1 MSKLISILCAALL
14 ACTGT
19 SCAQTTKPKTEKES
33 INKKKVLVAYFSR
46 ADENYSVGYIN
57 EGNTEKVAKE
67 IVAQTGADIFHIET
81 VKPYPAEYDL
91 CIEEAK
97 KELQANARPEIK
109 GDINID
115 DYDIIFIGYPNWW
128 GEPPMAV
135 YTFIEKH
142 DWNGKTVIPFITHE
156 GSGFGGTDKK
166 IVKACKG
173 ANSKPGYAVY
183 GHIAQREPTTIK
195 TQVAEWLAK

>member
-33 INKKKVLVAYFSR
+33 MNKKKVLVAYFSR

-115 DYDIIFIGYPNWW
+115 DYDIIFIGYPN
-128 GEPPMAV
+128 
-135 YTFIEKH
+135 
-142 DWNGKTVIPFITHE
+142 
-156 GSGFGGTDKK
+156 
-166 IVKACKG
+166 
-173 ANSKPGYAVY
+173 
-183 GHIAQREPTTIK
+183 
-195 TQVAEWLAK
+195 

>member
-1 MSKLISILCAALL
+1 M
-14 ACTGT
+14 
-19 SCAQTTKPKTEKES
+19 
-33 INKKKVLVAYFSR
+33 NKKKVLVTYFSR

-67 IVAQTGADIFHIET
+67 IVAQTGADLFHIET

-97 KELQANARPEIK
+97 KELRANARPDIK